1 MAYKFKNPNIEKAAK
16 LPNETA
22 NSAFIKAV
30 YQEQFGRP
38 ATQNEIL
45 HFQEKGASVKE
56 VADTVLKEKSPFTN
70 PLNKKTEEKKVAA
83 GAGTGAGGGTGAGTG
98 AGAGAGAGGGTKKA
112 PDITAPAPAKSL
124 FKDSAAYKALPQAS
138 KDFIDISYNLISFG
152 SEEEATNFSNAIKA
166 AKDIADPYFA
176 AQMTIAQG
184 DIELQIARANND
196 YEVQTEIAKRTRDD
210 LKALLTNQKDYF
222 DLQQTADMAKELDN
236 YNNDLLTIASNAAD
250 KGLTFAT
257 GELSRQRV
265 EDLRKTQYQDVVQS
279 DTRLYNQ
286 RINELTMKAAQGDAE
301 AAAKLAEL
309 NKGHTTSLEGIG
321 RTAEQILGSGGLGNI
336 AAQTG
341 YTPVG
346 GVPGSL
352 EENKN
357 TAILRDTNAFLD
369 LQKGPNLQNNT

>member
-1 MAYKFKNPNIEKAAK
+1 MANRIIDTKYLSQYKPSEYHKVGNTIILNNGVPIKKGTTEVVQLATIYGPSGKKEEVVVGSKYAADLQAQGWNTKGNGGYQVPKA
-16 LPNETA
+16 
-22 NSAFIKAV
+22 
-30 YQEQFGRP
+30 
-38 ATQNEIL
+38 
-45 HFQEKGASVKE
+45 
-56 VADTVLKEKSPFTN
+56 
-70 PLNKKTEEKKVAA
+70 AA
-83 GAGTGAGGGTGAGTG
+83 GASTGAGNTGAADST
-98 AGAGAGAGGGTKKA
+98 AGTKTTKA
-112 PDITAPAPAKSL
+112 PDITAPPPPKSL